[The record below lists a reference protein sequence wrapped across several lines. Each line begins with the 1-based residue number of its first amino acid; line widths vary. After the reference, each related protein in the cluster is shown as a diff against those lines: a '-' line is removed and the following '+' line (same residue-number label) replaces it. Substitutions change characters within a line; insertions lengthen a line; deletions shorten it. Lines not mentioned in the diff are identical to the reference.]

1 MAGSLSIPYPG
12 NPVSLSNVSS
22 STNDIVINKRI
33 HSYSSSARQNMMLRN
48 AKLLS
53 PSAKFQPSSIEPPQ
67 NSRRTTVGT
76 SPSSLERN
84 CKLSR
89 RNLSKSSLL
98 LLLGT
103 QTALTPLLD
112 FSKAQA
118 ADTPINNPNPT
129 NCVDRVPTKKA
140 FIDVSIDGEPV
151 GRIIIGL
158 YGDDVPAG
166 AARFSSIVSGKAG
179 ISYRRKEFVKIMPG
193 YVQHGGIRSYGV
205 DAERATAAVG
215 SLQNL
220 IEEWERGRR
229 GEICNENRAGS
240 VGIVVRDPS
249 KPPPKTK
256 LVARNGKF
264 VVEEE
269 VNAVGPNGTEFVIT
283 AVDSPELEDSVLVI
297 GKVLEGMGVV
307 DKIRQV
313 KTVRDNTSSPYFRV
327 AKVIGDKR
335 AVVAERGFNRPYSKV
350 VVTSCGLIESQ
361 SL

>member
-1 MAGSLSIPYPG
+1 M
-12 NPVSLSNVSS
+12 
-22 STNDIVINKRI
+22 
-33 HSYSSSARQNMMLRN
+33 MMLRN

-53 PSAKFQPSSIEPPQ
+53 LSAKFQPSSTEPPH
-67 NSRRTTVGT
+67 NSRRTNITVGT
-76 SPSSLERN
+76 TPSSLERD

-98 LLLGT
+98 LLLST
-103 QTALTPLLD
+103 QTTLTPLLD

-118 ADTPINNPNPT
+118 EDTTSSNPNNPT
-129 NCVDRVPTKKA
+129 NCGNRVPTTKA
-140 FIDVSIDGEPV
+140 FVDVSIDGEPI

-166 AARFSSIVSGKAG
+166 TARFTSIVSGKAG

-215 SLQNL
+215 TLQNL

-229 GEICNENRAGS
+229 GEICNENKAGS

-249 KPPPKTK
+249 IPPPKTK
-256 LVARNGKF
+256 LVARNGKLAM
-264 VVEEE
+264 EEE
-269 VNAVGPNGTEFVIT
+269 VMAVGPNGTEFVIT

-307 DKIRQV
+307 EKIREV

-350 VVTSCGLIESQ
+350 VVTNCGLIESQ
-361 SL
+361 TL

>member
-1 MAGSLSIPYPG
+1 M
-12 NPVSLSNVSS
+12 
-22 STNDIVINKRI
+22 
-33 HSYSSSARQNMMLRN
+33 MMLRN

-53 PSAKFQPSSIEPPQ
+53 LSAKFQPSSTEPPQ
-67 NSRRTTVGT
+67 NSRRTNITVGT
-76 SPSSLERN
+76 T
-84 CKLSR
+84 LSR

-98 LLLGT
+98 ILLST
-103 QTALTPLLD
+103 QTTLTPLLD

-118 ADTPINNPNPT
+118 EDTTINNPNPS
-129 NCVDRVPTKKA
+129 NCGNRVPTTKA
-140 FIDVSIDGEPV
+140 FIDVSIDGEPI

-166 AARFSSIVSGKAG
+166 TARFTSIVSGKAG

-215 SLQNL
+215 TLQNL

-229 GEICNENRAGS
+229 GAICNEIKAGS

-249 KPPPKTK
+249 IPPPKTK
-256 LVARNGKF
+256 LVARNGKLAM
-264 VVEEE
+264 EEE
-269 VNAVGPNGTEFVIT
+269 VVAVGPNGTEFVIT

-307 DKIRQV
+307 EKIREV

-350 VVTSCGLIESQ
+350 LVTNCGLIESQ
-361 SL
+361 TL

>member
-1 MAGSLSIPYPG
+1 
-12 NPVSLSNVSS
+12 
-22 STNDIVINKRI
+22 
-33 HSYSSSARQNMMLRN
+33 MMLPYV
-48 AKLLS
+48 KLLT
-53 PSAKFQPSSIEPPQ
+53 PSAKFLPSPVEPLQ
-67 NSRRTTVGT
+67 HIRRTTVGA
-76 SPSSLERN
+76 SPSLERN

-98 LLLGT
+98 LLLTT
-103 QTALTPLLD
+103 QTTLTPLLD
-112 FSKAQA
+112 FSNAQA
-118 ADTPINNPNPT
+118 DTIDNPNPT
-129 NCVDRVPTKKA
+129 NCENRIPTKKA
-140 FIDVSIDGEPV
+140 FIDVSIDGEPI

-166 AARFSSIVSGKAG
+166 TARFSSIVSGKAG
-179 ISYRRKEFVKIMPG
+179 ISYRRKDFVKIMPG

-215 SLQNL
+215 TLQNL
-220 IEEWERGRR
+220 IEEWERGKR
-229 GEICNENRAGS
+229 GEICNVNKAGS

-256 LVARNGKF
+256 LVARNGKLQ
-264 VVEEE
+264 VEEE
-269 VNAVGPNGTEFVIT
+269 VIVVGPNGTEFVIT

-307 DKIRQV
+307 EKMREV

-350 VVTSCGLIESQ
+350 VVTNCGLIESQ
-361 SL
+361 TL

>member
-1 MAGSLSIPYPG
+1 
-12 NPVSLSNVSS
+12 
-22 STNDIVINKRI
+22 
-33 HSYSSSARQNMMLRN
+33 MMLRN

-53 PSAKFQPSSIEPPQ
+53 LSAKFQPSSTEPPH
-67 NSRRTTVGT
+67 NSRRTNITVGT
-76 SPSSLERN
+76 FSEPD

-98 LLLGT
+98 LLLST
-103 QTALTPLLD
+103 QTTLTPLLD

-118 ADTPINNPNPT
+118 DDTTISNPNPT
-129 NCVDRVPTKKA
+129 NCGNRVPTKKA
-140 FIDVSIDGEPV
+140 FIDVSIDGEPI

-166 AARFSSIVSGKAG
+166 TARFTSIVSGKAG

-215 SLQNL
+215 TLQNL

-229 GEICNENRAGS
+229 GEICNENKAGS

-249 KPPPKTK
+249 IPPPKTK
-256 LVARNGKF
+256 LVARNGKLAM
-264 VVEEE
+264 EEE
-269 VNAVGPNGTEFVIT
+269 VVAVGPNGTEFVIT

-307 DKIRQV
+307 EKIREV

-350 VVTSCGLIESQ
+350 VVTNCGLIESPT
-361 SL
+361 L